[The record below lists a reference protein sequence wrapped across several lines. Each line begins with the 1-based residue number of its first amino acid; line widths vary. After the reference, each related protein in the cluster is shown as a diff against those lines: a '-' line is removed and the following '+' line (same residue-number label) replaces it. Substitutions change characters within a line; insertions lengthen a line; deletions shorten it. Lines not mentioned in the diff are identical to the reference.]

1 MKLIEKDT
9 FPTCNICNEES
20 AIYDAP
26 TAARY
31 WAYMCRSCFDLNGA
45 SYADSVGFRFVAVG
59 TLPTRSEESIA
70 QDLAD
75 AIWSGDFDLAEE
87 IIGDRD
93 LAEFL

>member
-1 MKLIEKDT
+1 MKLIEKDE
-9 FPTCNICNEES
+9 FPRCNICNQDS

-26 TAARY
+26 TY
-31 WAYMCRSCFDLNGA
+31 MGSWAYMCRSCFDTHSGA
-45 SYADSVGFRFVAVG
+45 GADAVGFRFVAVG

-75 AIWSGDFDLAEE
+75 AVWSGDFDLAEE